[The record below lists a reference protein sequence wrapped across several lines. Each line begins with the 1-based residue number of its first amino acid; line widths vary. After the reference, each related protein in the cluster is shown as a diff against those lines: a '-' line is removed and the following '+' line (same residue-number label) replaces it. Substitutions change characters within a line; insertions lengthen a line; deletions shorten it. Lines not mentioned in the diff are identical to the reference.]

1 VYQIDTNHFHYHNNE
16 PKDRLLLLI
25 ICTDGE
31 VVLACISI
39 DHGKNEGGVS
49 SVLKS

>member
-1 VYQIDTNHFHYHNNE
+1 
-16 PKDRLLLLI
+16 
-25 ICTDGE
+25 

-49 SVLKS
+49 SVLKSWWYCPGIDR